1 MFLEEHLM
9 SGGPLSQIMARCPA
23 CDSEIDHVV
32 AEKIELA
39 GIEDAIEDATEREGH
54 AIATVCPDCNAII
67 GL

>member
-1 MFLEEHLM
+1 M
-9 SGGPLSQIMARCPA
+9 SRIMARCPA